1 MNFFDRFAEAAKA
14 QYGVDVLNTD
24 AAQLV
29 RGAIPS
35 CSKLAA
41 RCQLHKVAIRR
52 PGAARRTCVAAETA
66 CAPLTSAA
74 VVSGRNLYDVRRP
87 CTSHPYC
94 YSFADVTRYLRLPAT
109 RAALALP
116 EGEGKAG
123 SWQVCNLKVDTDFAA
138 DWPTDWDD
146 ALEEVLDAG
155 VRVLNFAG
163 DADYICNWVGS
174 KAYTM
179 ALHWSGRGA
188 YHTTK
193 DYVWYHPRTRKSL
206 GEVRSAGG
214 LTNVRVYNAG
224 HMVSQDQPETAL
236 LLVQTWLGGKFVVGY
251 DELPFP
257 AQIAN

>member
-1 MNFFDRFAEAAKA
+1 M
-14 QYGVDVLNTD
+14 DVLNAD

-41 RCQLHKVAIRR
+41 RCQVHKVAIRR

-94 YSFADVTRYLRLPAT
+94 YAFADVTAFLRRPET
-109 RAALALP
+109 RAALHLARPSSSMLGKVGKGGP
-116 EGEGKAG
+116 EA
-123 SWQVCNLKVDTDFAA
+123 WQVCNLKVDTDFAA
-138 DWPTDWDD
+138 DWPTDWSD

-179 ALHWSGRGA
+179 ALHWKGRAA
-188 YHTTK
+188 YHATN
-193 DYVWYHPRTRKSL
+193 DYVWYHPATRKSL

-224 HMVSQDQPETAL
+224 HMVSQDQPETGL
-236 LLVQTWLGGKFVVGY
+236 LLVTTWLDGKVVVG
-251 DELPFP
+251 
-257 AQIAN
+257 

>member
-1 MNFFDRFAEAAKA
+1 M
-14 QYGVDVLNTD
+14 
-24 AAQLV
+24 
-29 RGAIPS
+29 
-35 CSKLAA
+35 
-41 RCQLHKVAIRR
+41 VA
-52 PGAARRTCVAAETA
+52 
-66 CAPLTSAA
+66 
-74 VVSGRNLYDVRRP
+74 GRNLYDVRRP

-94 YSFADVTRYLRLPAT
+94 YSFADVTAYLRRPETRTALQLP
-109 RAALALP
+109 RAGSPVVLN
-116 EGEGKAG
+116 GKAG
-123 SWQVCNLKVDTDFAA
+123 DEGGASGGPEVWQVCNLKVDTDFAA

-179 ALHWSGRGA
+179 SLHWKGRAA
-188 YHTTK
+188 YHATK
-193 DYVWYHPRTRKSL
+193 DYVWYHPTTRKSL

-214 LTNVRVYNAG
+214 LTNVRVYDAG

-236 LLVQTWLGGKFVVGY
+236 LLVTTWLENKFVVGY

-257 AQIAN
+257 ASIAT